1 MLADSSA
8 SFQARADELDS
19 SGSLKAALATAG
31 IKSFRQL
38 AFSLG
43 TPQQMPTQTEFQDFA
58 QQVLAPGR
66 AAPPLARVAILRA
79 LHFEA
84 TTVIVATIKESVA
97 Q

>member
-8 SFQARADELDS
+8 SFQARADELE
-19 SGSLKAALATAG
+19 GSLKAALATAG
-31 IKSFRQL
+31 RQL
-38 AFSLG
+38 AFALG

-66 AAPPLARVAILRA
+66 GAPPLARVAILRA

-84 TTVIVATIKESVA
+84 TTVIVATIKEKHA
-97 Q
+97 